1 MYHRPIL
8 VATAISCLLI
18 SACKKVEEVPVADAT
33 EAVTVPEQTV
43 TAIIDVADWAGK
55 WTGPE
60 GLYVIVTPG
69 TEGKIALEMQ
79 SDLDTKGS
87 YEGTATADG
96 ISFKRG
102 DEMLTLKQATGDQT
116 GLKYLAGK
124 KNCLM
129 VKSGEGFCRD

>member
-1 MYHRPIL
+1 MYRRQIL
-8 VATAISCLLI
+8 VATAISCLLV

-43 TAIIDVADWAGK
+43 TAMVDVADWAGK

-96 ISFKRG
+96 VSFKRG
-102 DEMLTLKQATGDQT
+102 DEMLMLKQATGDQT

>member
-1 MYHRPIL
+1 MYRRQIL
-8 VATAISCLLI
+8 VATAISCLLV

-43 TAIIDVADWAGK
+43 TAMVDVADWAGK

-102 DEMLTLKQATGDQT
+102 DEMLMLKQATGDQT

>member
-60 GLYVIVTPG
+60 GLYVIITPG
-69 TEGKIALEMQ
+69 TEGKITLEMQ

-87 YEGTATADG
+87 YEGTATAGG

-102 DEMLTLKQATGDQT
+102 DEMLTLKQATGDET